1 MKRFKTVASIML
13 TCLAVSFIIGTAYVY
28 VKSFTSS
35 VRSQQMNDVVSAEP
49 RFITHHDNSTVSL
62 NMLHT

>member
-28 VKSFTSS
+28 VKSITSN
-35 VRSQQMNDVVSAEP
+35 VRSQQMNDVE
-49 RFITHHDNSTVSL
+49 HW
-62 NMLHT
+62 M